1 MAIPQQDRKILSARI
16 SPVLETVHD
25 WRHKPQEGLT
35 KARAVARVLN
45 HQHWNLVEGPSCH
58 TLKPARSDDRP
69 RGLKKVDLLQPSL
82 SGSKPKPHG
91 WRQTQKKRG
100 RKELL
105 VINSDEG
112 YEGLIDGDVVS
123 LTRKAPKIP
132 ETSRNRPEDTI
143 RPRRCRTALAQA
155 TERPKAVRAAKW
167 LESKVRCVHWTRKRG
182 LSKAVAFDRKIA
194 SLAMNGA
201 TVLDNVRCILASYIT
216 WCEDNAD
223 MIEGDCLKEPSKSTL
238 SPNSSPICSRAAG
251 DQTARVRADLQDS
264 ESLRCL
270 LLRIPS

>member
-1 MAIPQQDRKILSARI
+1 MVIPQQDRKVLSARI
-16 SPVLETVHD
+16 YPVLETVHD

-123 LTRKAPKIP
+123 F
-132 ETSRNRPEDTI
+132 
-143 RPRRCRTALAQA
+143 
-155 TERPKAVRAAKW
+155 
-167 LESKVRCVHWTRKRG
+167 TRKRQKSPRLREIG
-182 LSKAVAFDRKIA
+182 PRTLF
-194 SLAMNGA
+194 
-201 TVLDNVRCILASYIT
+201 VLDGAEQHSLKQQSALKRSELQNGSNRKFGVFTGLGNV
-216 WCEDNAD
+216 
-223 MIEGDCLKEPSKSTL
+223 G
-238 SPNSSPICSRAAG
+238 
-251 DQTARVRADLQDS
+251 
-264 ESLRCL
+264 
-270 LLRIPS
+270 